1 MLRLCQIVL
10 EVFTTGV
17 YLQSE
22 IYCLQS
28 KLRSAH
34 QNYNDV
40 QVL

>member
-17 YLQSE
+17 YLQPE
-22 IYCLQS
+22 IYSLQS
-28 KLRSAH
+28 QLRSTH